1 MYIYLLR
8 SLCGN
13 WFTAY
18 SFPAEMIFI
27 KHTTTASVLDSH
39 LRPETPSM
47 DLIVMVKSSR
57 V

>member
-27 KHTTTASVLDSH
+27 KHTSTASVLDSH